1 MGRGGNLPRACAARP
16 RPSTLCSKKFSS
28 PSRRRRTPST
38 TPSSGGDSGDGG
50 GDGDGSGAP
59 PDEGDSAD
67 PSWRDV
73 ARAPA
78 GDAAG
83 SDEGGAAFARARA
96 EIKALPFEE
105 TRRIT
110 VHVPLASM
118 LALGALPKMRVF
130 REAMIAELV
139 SPRSGKAGAAPAAR
153 KPTNLP
159 PLE

>member
-16 RPSTLCSKKFSS
+16 RLSTLCSKTFSS

-38 TPSSGGDSGDGG
+38 TPSSGGDSGDG
-50 GDGDGSGAP
+50 DGNGAP

-67 PSWRDV
+67 LSWRNV
-73 ARAPA
+73 ARAPV

-83 SDEGGAAFARARA
+83 SDEDAAAFARVGA
-96 EIKALPFEE
+96 EVKALPFEE

-139 SPRSGKAGAAPAAR
+139 SPRSGKAGAAPAVR
-153 KPTNLP
+153 KLTNLP